1 MVVITQQ
8 EIDYFVFIVVPQDRR
23 KMKAEKKRV
32 NYSLRY
38 CGSCGFSVQS
48 ITTKFN
54 FSCFD

>member
-32 NYSLRY
+32 N
-38 CGSCGFSVQS
+38 
-48 ITTKFN
+48 
-54 FSCFD
+54 